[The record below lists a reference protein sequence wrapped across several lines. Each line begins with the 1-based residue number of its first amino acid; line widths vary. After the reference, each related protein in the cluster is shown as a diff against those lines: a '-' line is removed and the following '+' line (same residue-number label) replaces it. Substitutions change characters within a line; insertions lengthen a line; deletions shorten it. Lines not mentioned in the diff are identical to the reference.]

1 MEIVSAHLWLDAR
14 DHLPNSLYTFETWGQ
29 QLLDFIEQKMGA
41 EPTFIICNSV
51 GGRPLTMSLNVFL
64 NDLCT

>member
-1 MEIVSAHLWLDAR
+1 MWCR

-29 QLLDFIEQKMGA
+29 QLLDFVEQKMGA

-51 GGRPLTMSLNVFL
+51 GGTAPSFLRYFLPASSL
-64 NDLCT
+64 CSKPE